1 MIYVPRSHNS
11 VSPVREY
18 ADKHDGA
25 PFYIIGQDYETGQA
39 VPVTGGQLML
49 K

>member
-1 MIYVPRSHNS
+1 MRRGCEPEDVAKA
-11 VSPVREY
+11 VV
-18 ADKHDGA
+18 
-25 PFYIIGQDYETGQA
+25 YIIGQDYETGQA